1 MKKRQERDY
10 DYCCN
15 ASQIIFYHDSAK
27 STSFCKKRSTSNTS
41 HHNTKYQL
49 QNMATR
55 HDIGDQGLHYDNDLL
70 MTSISIEDP
79 LCNYLSAFDGT
90 KKEFNDIQ
98 PYFDNLYSENFIHLM
113 DGNPIDKQTY
123 ACIIKQLLEKR
134 IVATLED
141 IYFVDDTH
149 VE

>member
-1 MKKRQERDY
+1 
-10 DYCCN
+10 
-15 ASQIIFYHDSAK
+15 
-27 STSFCKKRSTSNTS
+27 
-41 HHNTKYQL
+41 
-49 QNMATR
+49 
-55 HDIGDQGLHYDNDLL
+55 